1 MRRMGKVAGTA
12 KKIVVNLAA
21 QTLEALEGRRHVF
34 AFDCVTG
41 SSDHPTKPGI
51 FTISRK
57 HRVHRSAK
65 YNAQMNYAM
74 FFSADGKAIHQYH
87 GFLPLTIVRAM
98 KSGVSD
104 WFGSHGCVR
113 LTEDDAKA
121 LFEWA
126 PIGTVVDIR

>member
-1 MRRMGKVAGTA
+1 MQVEVTGSAGA
-12 KKIVVNLAA
+12 KRIVVSLAN
-21 QTLEALEGRRHVF
+21 QTLQALEGGQQVF

-41 SSDHPTKPGI
+41 SGDHPTTPGT

-57 HRVHRSAK
+57 DKVHRSAK
-65 YNAQMNYAM
+65 YDAQMNYAM

-87 GFLPLTIVRAM
+87 GFVPLAVVRTM
-98 KSGVSD
+98 KSAVSD

-121 LFEWA
+121 VFEWA
-126 PIGTVVDIR
+126 PVGTSIQIR